1 MGIESKVHR
10 ETLAK
15 LSAFIAACHNRA
27 AQSQT
32 NLGAANI

>member
-1 MGIESKVHR
+1 MGIEPKVPG

-15 LSAFIAACHNRA
+15 LSDCIAARYNRA

-32 NLGAANI
+32 NLSAVNV